1 MRPSRAGHRRWHHAE
16 VVDELPVYEERRGW
30 TARTI
35 RAVAFVSLL
44 DVALATLFVLA
55 RGWLG
60 IVFVALLLL
69 ALITALDGAI
79 RKPVALRMDQHGVT
93 LTRSTARK
101 PTMFV
106 PWGQLREVW
115 LVRQSR
121 RMHGFGVIT
130 ECAPHEP
137 RRYFPMIDW
146 HVDVERL
153 TETLARYAPNA
164 TIRNELPA

>member
-1 MRPSRAGHRRWHHAE
+1 MA
-16 VVDELPVYEERRGW
+16 DKLPVYEERRGW

-44 DVALATLFVLA
+44 DVALAALFVIA

-60 IVFVALLLL
+60 IVFVMLLLL
-69 ALITALDGAI
+69 VLVTALDGGI
-79 RKPVALRMDQHGVT
+79 RKPVALRMDEHGVT
-93 LTRSTARK
+93 LTKSTARK

-106 PWGQLREVW
+106 PWAQLRGVW

-121 RMHGFGVIT
+121 RMHGFGVT
-130 ECAPHEP
+130 TDSAPDEP

-146 HVDVERL
+146 HVDVEQL
-153 TETLARYAPNA
+153 TETVARYAPGA
-164 TIRNELPA
+164 TIRNELPRVKPQTA